1 MAWLGW
7 EFFVDWMVKTVSL
20 KYEGLIEEQ

>member
-20 KYEGLIEEQ
+20 KYEGLFEEQ